1 MPCGNIHMLA
11 SLNVGLA
18 LWGNRIC
25 GTSFFCQMF
34 PPAGRVLK
42 QMIGPMV
49 NHPARYWI
57 PHLGWFE
64 VPQFKTISAAIRSS
78 CQSMPGHMGRL
89 TLKRCRPG
97 SSTCLAAA
105 VWNQCGLSDCWFF
118 STNFGNLWHKSWC
131 VWERTTVSGSELVR
145 LVESPKISEKCDCII
160 LFCKTRPANF
170 SHFFGQTVHSWLARL
185 AFVTVSP
192 NGKER
197 FRWKAVWVSKGCFPS
212 TQKCFE
218 KACHTTLYV

>member
-1 MPCGNIHMLA
+1 MVRSPPVQDNFSCHPILLPVHARSHGKANFEKVSARLIHLFGCSSVKSVR
-11 SLNVGLA
+11 SLRL
-18 LWGNRIC
+18 LI
-25 GTSFFCQMF
+25 FF
-34 PPAGRVLK
+34 P
-42 QMIGPMV
+42 
-49 NHPARYWI
+49 
-57 PHLGWFE
+57 
-64 VPQFKTISAAIRSS
+64 
-78 CQSMPGHMGRL
+78 
-89 TLKRCRPG
+89 
-97 SSTCLAAA
+97 
-105 VWNQCGLSDCWFF
+105 
-118 STNFGNLWHKSWC
+118 TNFGNLWHKSWC